1 MLRHVASQGSLF
13 AGFPVVFLVV
23 ELTILIEQPDFPF
36 FINPYFIDVLIRQI
50 PSCHDSPSYKT
61 VRTAFCV
68 LDYNSGRLLQPV
80 RNHAFYFSFVPWL
93 DEAFKFV
100 KQAIHFKI
108 RAFSVI
114 SGIYQVCVDTLV
126 IIRQIVQAWCHFDL
140 MPHSCQLEA
149 DTFHILVVGLILINL
164 RMYIKYT
171 AVGE

>member
-13 AGFPVVFLVV
+13 AGFPVVFSVV

-126 IIRQIVQAWCHFDL
+126 IIRQIVQAWCHFDFIDVASWNWDW
-140 MPHSCQLEA
+140 M
-149 DTFHILVVGLILINL
+149 
-164 RMYIKYT
+164 
-171 AVGE
+171 